1 MGKTY
6 KFSQREIA
14 QNVDKNSARKVFDL
28 NLSFGPYRLACTRNG
43 KHIAFG
49 GRKGHVAVYFY
60 ERARV
65 SGEFH
70 VRETV
75 RDLCFLHDE
84 SMLAVAQKNCVCVQ
98 RPCTAPCLVC
108 VHPRMPPMPRRYI
121 YDKRGTE
128 LHCLRNHP
136 DVYALD
142 FLPYHYLMCSI
153 GRQGVLRYQVR
164 PRAVRALPPPH
175 TRTHPVLRR
184 TRRRALSSPSTAR
197 AWGPAP

>member
-1 MGKTY
+1 MAKTY
-6 KFSQREIA
+6 QFSQRDIA
-14 QNVDKNSARKVFDL
+14 RNVDKNSARKVFDL

-84 SMLAVAQKNCVCVQ
+84 SMLAVAQKNCVCVPRHAQ
-98 RPCTAPCLVC
+98 CTRIAFSRRV
-108 VHPRMPPMPRRYI
+108 PPARYI

-142 FLPYHYLMCSI
+142 FLPYHYLMCSV

-164 PRAVRALPPPH
+164 SPSGGKPPH
-175 TRTHPVLRR
+175 KARPRSSQPPTFAR
-184 TRRRALSSPSTAR
+184 TRPQGRSSPSTGRGWAPAR
-197 AWGPAP
+197 